1 MPAKCGVG
9 KVNATICAQM
19 LRDPDK
25 SEAIAF
31 SGVAEGLVRIM
42 AFGDMVIGS
51 SKIPKPCAGYSAPP
65 ALATEMEGAAVG
77 YIRGL
82 LGIPFVI
89 IRGISDGARVRRR
102 IPTSRRTS
110 TRCDKTVTG
119 YWRSSFP
126 SREAFASYLVGS
138 SDTSIITLPKFS
150 PFKRPISVAGA
161 FSIPATRCSLYF
173 TRPSRTHWPISR

>member
-31 SGVAEGLVRIM
+31 SAVAERPVRIM

-51 SKIPKPCAGYSAPP
+51 SKLRNPT

-82 LGIPFVI
+82 LDIPFVI
-89 IRGISDGARVRRR
+89 IRDISNGARVRRQ
-102 IPTSRRTS
+102 IPTSRQNS
-110 TRCDKTVTG
+110 TRGDKTVTG
-119 YWRSSFP
+119 YWRSSSP
-126 SREAFASYLVGS
+126 SREAFVSYLVGS
-138 SDTSIITLPKFS
+138 SDTSITTLPKFS

>member
-1 MPAKCGVG
+1 MRRRQGECDHLCSDVERSR
-9 KVNATICAQM
+9 Q
-19 LRDPDK
+19 
-25 SEAIAF
+25 
-31 SGVAEGLVRIM
+31 
-42 AFGDMVIGS
+42 IGS
-51 SKIPKPCAGYSAPP
+51 DRLQRRCRGTGADHGIRRHGNRFGEDSKTLRRLQCKPS
-65 ALATEMEGAAVG
+65 ALATEMGGAAVG

-82 LGIPFVI
+82 LDIPFVI
-89 IRGISDGARVRRR
+89 IRDISDGARVKRR

-110 TRCDKTVTG
+110 TRCDKIVTG